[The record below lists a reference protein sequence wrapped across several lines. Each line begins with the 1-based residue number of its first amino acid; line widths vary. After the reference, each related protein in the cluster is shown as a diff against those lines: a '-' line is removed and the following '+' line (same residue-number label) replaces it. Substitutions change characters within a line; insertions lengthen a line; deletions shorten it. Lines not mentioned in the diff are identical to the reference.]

1 MLIATWL
8 AMFVIGW
15 FSDRWRSGLLIAP
28 VVAAGTTALCL
39 VTTNSPVFTAVDS
52 RVAGKSA
59 PAEKETTRGQTWSR
73 LRFSRIRNRS
83 KARSR
88 SAGSADSAGITNAN
102 RALRSGFTVRSSC
115 VDSTVAQSGT

>member
-39 VTTNSPVFTAVDS
+39 VTTNSPVFTAVERHLS
-52 RVAGKSA
+52 FTAESMALNFLVKLIYAFLFYSAVHLGKRA
-59 PAEKETTRGQTWSR
+59 
-73 LRFSRIRNRS
+73 LD
-83 KARSR
+83 RSR
-88 SAGSADSAGITNAN
+88 RNSTEPGI
-102 RALRSGFTVRSSC
+102 G
-115 VDSTVAQSGT
+115 